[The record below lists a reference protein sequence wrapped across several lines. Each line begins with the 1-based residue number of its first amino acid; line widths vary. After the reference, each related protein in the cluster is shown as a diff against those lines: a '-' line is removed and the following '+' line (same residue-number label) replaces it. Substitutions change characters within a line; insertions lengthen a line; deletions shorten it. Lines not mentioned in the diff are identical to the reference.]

1 MISDQYG
8 RLFAIFIFSPLL
20 IYKAFYYDDMILL
33 FLGFSLFFYECF
45 WIFTCGPQVTYLK

>member
-20 IYKAFYYDDMILL
+20 VYKGFYYNDILLL
-33 FLGFSLFFYECF
+33 FLGCSLFFYECF
-45 WIFTCGPQVTYLK
+45 WILTCGPQVTYLK